1 MSVPLLDLRLQY
13 AAFAEELRPRLEKL
27 CADQTF
33 ILGPAVEAA
42 ERELA
47 AYCGT
52 PHAIGVSSGSD
63 ALIVSLMACGIEAGD
78 EIVTT
83 PYTFFATAGA
93 IARLGAKPVFVDI
106 DPVTF
111 NIDASKIEAAVT
123 AKTKAILPVHLYGQ
137 LADMASILDIA
148 RRHGLF
154 VVEDAC
160 QAIGAEDA
168 SGKRAGSFGDFG
180 CFSFFPSKNLGC
192 FGDGGLVTANDPEKA
207 KRVKILRNHGMD
219 PQYYHHL
226 VGGNFRLDA
235 LQAAV
240 LSVKLPR
247 LDGWT
252 AARQANAKKYAAL
265 FEEAGLLDRVQLPS
279 AGNGRHVFNQYIV
292 RVPRRDELVAYL
304 RKNGIGCAIYYPVPL
319 HLQACFADLGY
330 KEGDFPEAEKAA
342 KETLALPI
350 YGELTDSQMREV
362 VSAIA
367 AFFAA

>member
-1 MSVPLLDLRLQY
+1 MSVPLLDLRPQY
-13 AAFAEELRPRLEKL
+13 ATFADELRPKLETL
-27 CADQTF
+27 YANQTF
-33 ILGPAVEAA
+33 ILGPAVEEA
-42 ERELA
+42 ERALA

-52 PHAIGVSSGSD
+52 PFSIGVSSGSD
-63 ALIVSLMACGIEAGD
+63 ALIVSLMACGIEPGD
-78 EIVTT
+78 EIITT

-93 IARLGAKPVFVDI
+93 IARLGAKSVFVDI
-106 DPVTF
+106 DPVSF
-111 NIDASKIEAAVT
+111 NIDAAKIEAAIT
-123 AKTKAILPVHLYGQ
+123 PKTKAILPVHLYGQ
-137 LADMASILDIA
+137 LADMAAIRGIA
-148 RRHGLF
+148 RKHGLF

-168 SGKRAGSFGDFG
+168 AGKRAGSFGDFG

-192 FGDGGLVTANDPEKA
+192 FGDGGLVTTNDEAKA
-207 KRVKILRNHGMD
+207 KKVQILRNHGMA
-219 PQYYHHL
+219 PQYCHHL

-247 LDGWT
+247 LDEWT
-252 AARQANAKKYAAL
+252 AARQANAKKYAEL
-265 FEEAGLLDRVQLPS
+265 FAEANLLDTVRLPS
-279 AGNGRHVFNQYIV
+279 AGTGRHVFNQYVV
-292 RVPRRDELVAYL
+292 RVPRRDGLVVHL
-304 RKNGIGCAIYYPVPL
+304 KSHGIGCAIYYPVPL
-319 HLQACFADLGY
+319 HLQACFVDLGY

-350 YGELTDSQMREV
+350 YGELTEGQMREV